1 MESSLTRRSPA
12 CQECGRCFDLQDAT
26 DTEAMVER
34 IAREVIQR
42 VREQAGLPEAGDKK
56 VVVGVSVRHVHLTRD
71 ALGTL
76 YGPGHELKKMRDLY
90 QPGQF
95 AAEETVAIVGP
106 RMRTIER
113 VRILGP
119 LRDHTQVELSRTDGF
134 MLGLELPVRHSGDI
148 AGTPGVTLVGP
159 YGALTLREGA
169 IRADRH
175 VHLSPEDARRFGFE
189 NEELVKA
196 VVSGD
201 KPLTLGNVRIR
212 VSPGLKLELHI
223 DTDDANAADISCGDL
238 VELVKEQ

>member
-1 MESSLTRRSPA
+1 MDTSLIRRSLA
-12 CQECGRCFDLQDAT
+12 CQECGRCFDLQDAA
-26 DTEAMVER
+26 DSKAVVDW

-42 VREQAGLPEAGDKK
+42 VRERAGPTETGDRKAA
-56 VVVGVSVRHVHLTRD
+56 VGVSVRHVHLTRD
-71 ALGTL
+71 ALGVL
-76 YGPGHELKKMRDLY
+76 YGPGCELRKMRDLY

-113 VRILGP
+113 ARILGP

-134 MLGLELPVRHSGDI
+134 TLGLELPVRHSGDI

-159 YGALTLREGA
+159 YGSLTLREGA

-175 VHLSPEDARRFGFE
+175 VHVSPEDAQCFGFGDG
-189 NEELVKA
+189 ELVQA
-196 VVSGD
+196 VVPGD
-201 KPLTLGNVRIR
+201 KELTFGKVRIR

-223 DTDDANAADISCGDL
+223 DTDDANAADLSCGDL
-238 VELVKEQ
+238 GELVKG